1 MKVLA
6 ISPEEQKA
14 CWLILASIYHLG
26 AAGATKGGRKQFAR
40 HEWAQKA
47 AYLLG
52 CSLEELSSAIFKHQL
67 KGGTLQRSTSF
78 RQGPEESGLG
88 EGTGTKLSALE
99 CLEGMASGLYS
110 ELFTLLIS
118 LVNRALKSS
127 QHSLCSMM
135 IVDTPGFQNPEW
147 GGSARGASFE
157 ELCHNYAQDRL
168 QKLFHERT
176 FLQELERY
184 KEDNIEL
191 AFDDLEPVTDD
202 SVAAVDQA
210 SHQSLV
216 RSLAHADEAR
226 GLLWLLEE
234 EALVPG
240 ATEDTLLDR
249 LFSYY
254 GPQEGDKKGQSPLLR
269 SSKPRHFLLGHSHGT
284 NWVEYNVTGWL
295 NYTKQN
301 PATQNAP
308 RLLQDSQ
315 KKIISNLFLGRAGSA
330 TVLSGSIA
338 GLEGGSQLALR
349 RATSMRKTFTTG
361 MAAVK
366 KKSLC
371 IQIKLQVDALIDTIK
386 RSKMHFVHCFLPVAE
401 GWPGEPRSASS
412 RRVSSSSELDLP
424 PGDPCEAGL
433 LQLDVSLLRAQLRG
447 SRLLDAIR
455 MYRQGETSSLPTE
468 PWSSFPELSPILPC
482 CCSV

>member
-1 MKVLA
+1 M
-6 ISPEEQKA
+6 
-14 CWLILASIYHLG
+14 
-26 AAGATKGGRKQFAR
+26 
-40 HEWAQKA
+40 
-47 AYLLG
+47 
-52 CSLEELSSAIFKHQL
+52 EELSSAIFKHQL

-88 EGTGTKLSALE
+88 EGTKLSALE

-168 QKLFHERT
+168 QRLFHERT

-191 AFDDLEPVTDD
+191 AFDDLEPVADD

-210 SHQSLV
+210 SHLV

-240 ATEDTLLDR
+240 ATEDALLDR

-254 GPQEGDKKGQSPLLR
+254 GPQEGDKKARVL
-269 SSKPRHFLLGHSHGT
+269 FCEVANLGTFSWAT
-284 NWVEYNVTGWL
+284 ATVPTGWSTTWL
-295 NYTKQN
+295 
-301 PATQNAP
+301 
-308 RLLQDSQ
+308 
-315 KKIISNLFLGRAGSA
+315 AG
-330 TVLSGSIA
+330 
-338 GLEGGSQLALR
+338 
-349 RATSMRKTFTTG
+349 
-361 MAAVK
+361 
-366 KKSLC
+366 
-371 IQIKLQVDALIDTIK
+371 
-386 RSKMHFVHCFLPVAE
+386 
-401 GWPGEPRSASS
+401 
-412 RRVSSSSELDLP
+412 
-424 PGDPCEAGL
+424 
-433 LQLDVSLLRAQLRG
+433 
-447 SRLLDAIR
+447 
-455 MYRQGETSSLPTE
+455 
-468 PWSSFPELSPILPC
+468 
-482 CCSV
+482 